1 MIKNPYP
8 GKFITFEGIDGS
20 GKSEQ
25 FKMIHEELLNI
36 AGLNVVF
43 TKEPPNNSI
52 GLEIYDILRGYHPV
66 IKAEDLSDLDMQR
79 KYFLARRMQYQDLNL
94 PVLRA
99 GVHVLSDRGIVSLV
113 YGLRDIKELA
123 QFLDIQKAMFDYC
136 HVPFIAPDLNLI
148 YDVDVDT
155 AIKRL
160 EEKEKKRDVFEQ
172 RLVLERVRVNYLAIA
187 ERIPNC
193 VVVDGLAPVEEVFK
207 STRQHVFKLLGLK

>member
-1 MIKNPYP
+1 MIKNPYS
-8 GKFITFEGIDGS
+8 GKFITLEGIDGS

-25 FKMIHEELLNI
+25 FKMIREELLNTT
-36 AGLNVVF
+36 GLDVVF

-52 GLEIYDILRGYHPV
+52 GLEIYDIIRGYHPT

-99 GVHVLSDRGIVSLV
+99 GVHVISDRGVVSLV
-113 YGLRDIKELA
+113 YGLKDIRELT

-136 HVPFIAPDLNLI
+136 RVSFIAPDLNLI

-160 EEKEKKRDVFEQ
+160 EEKERKRDVFEQ

-187 ERIPNC
+187 EQIPNC
-193 VVVDGLAPVEEVFK
+193 VVVDGLAPIEEVFK
-207 STRQHVFKLLGLK
+207 STRQHVFKLLGLR